1 MDSLRPVLRNND
13 FKITSELNTPSFR
26 ISKIKAVERL
36 FTKQREFD
44 HLRFLLN
51 FLSLVFLAVN
61 PFIPNAPF
69 LYPLKTSENAKVF

>member
-36 FTKQREFD
+36 FNKQREFD

-51 FLSLVFLAVN
+51 FLNLEVLAVN

-69 LYPLKTSENAKVF
+69 LYTLKTSENDKVF

>member
-1 MDSLRPVLRNND
+1 M
-13 FKITSELNTPSFR
+13 
-26 ISKIKAVERL
+26 KAVERL

-51 FLSLVFLAVN
+51 FLSLEVLAVN

-69 LYPLKTSENAKVF
+69 LYALKTSENDKVF